1 MRKQQGLSAIG
12 KSLPRNEE
20 KKMKRMI
27 AWILVLTLLASLT
40 ACGNKGKE
48 GDRTVSL
55 EQQKEVLADTVEK
68 TGKLL
73 QSSVAEPAFGSVGG
87 EWLVLGL
94 ARSGLEVSDEYYE
107 TYFQNLS
114 AYTAQQG
121 GVLHAKKYTEYS
133 RVILAVTAIG
143 QDPADVGGFDML
155 VPLADFEQ
163 TVFQG
168 INGPIFAL
176 LALDSGSY
184 GIPENIA
191 DSTQATRDLY
201 VDYIIN
207 AQLESGGWSLMG
219 GEAEI
224 DLTAMALQALAK
236 YRDRKDAAQAV
247 EKGLAILSERQ
258 NEQGGYQYNAAE
270 QASSESVSQVIVAL
284 AELGIPLDD
293 SRFVKNGHTLL
304 DGLLQFRQ
312 EDGGFSHL
320 IDGETDLLAT
330 EQAFY
335 ALVAANRVAQGE
347 SSLYRMK

>member
-1 MRKQQGLSAIG
+1 
-12 KSLPRNEE
+12 
-20 KKMKRMI
+20 MKRFI
-27 AWILVLTLLASLT
+27 SWILVLTLLFSLT
-40 ACGNKGKE
+40 ACSKKE
-48 GDRTVSL
+48 PEGGQTVSM
-55 EQQKEVLADTVEK
+55 EQQKEVLTETIAK
-68 TGKLL
+68 TGTFL
-73 QSSVAEPAFGSVGG
+73 QESVAEPTFGTVGG

-107 TYFQNLS
+107 TYFQNAS

-143 QDPADVGGFDML
+143 KDPSDVGGFDML

-168 INGPIFAL
+168 INGPVFAL
-176 LALDSGSY
+176 LALDSGNY
-184 GIPENIA
+184 EIPENAA
-191 DSTQATRDLY
+191 DSTQATRDMY

-207 AQLESGGWSLMG
+207 AQLENGGWSLMG

-224 DLTAMALQALAK
+224 DVTAMALQALAK
-236 YRDRKDAAQAV
+236 YQDRKDVAEAV
-247 EKGLAILSERQ
+247 EKGLVILSERQ
-258 NEQGGYQYNAAE
+258 NENGGYQYNATE
-270 QASSESVSQVIVAL
+270 QVSCESVAQVIVAL
-284 AELGIPLDD
+284 AELGISLDD
-293 SRFVKNGHTLL
+293 SRFVKNGNTLL

-312 EDGGFSHL
+312 ADNGFSHL

-335 ALVAANRVAQGE
+335 ALVAANRIAQGE

>member
-1 MRKQQGLSAIG
+1 
-12 KSLPRNEE
+12 
-20 KKMKRMI
+20 MKRLVS
-27 AWILVLTLLASLT
+27 WILILAVLLSFT
-40 ACGNKGKE
+40 ACGRKNSADE
-48 GDRTVSL
+48 QTISPE
-55 EQQKEVLADTVEK
+55 EQQDRLTDAVKQ
-68 TGKLL
+68 TGAFLYGA
-73 QSSVAEPAFGSVGG
+73 VAEPTFGSVGG
-87 EWLVLGL
+87 EWLVMGL
-94 ARSGLEVSDEYYE
+94 ARSGLEIPGEYYE
-107 TYFQNLS
+107 AYFQNLS
-114 AYTAQQG
+114 AYAAQQG

-143 QDPADVGGFDML
+143 QDPADVGGFNML
-155 VPLADFEQ
+155 QPLADFEQ

-176 LALDSGSY
+176 LALDSGNY
-184 GIPENIA
+184 GIPGNVA

-207 AQLESGGWSLMG
+207 AQLPEGGWSLMG

-236 YRDRKDAAQAV
+236 YQDRKDANQAV

-258 NEQGGYQYNAAE
+258 NENGGYQYSAAE
-270 QASSESVSQVIVAL
+270 QVSSESVSQVIVAL
-284 AELGIPLDD
+284 TELGIDLDD
-293 SRFVKNGHTLL
+293 PRFVKNGKTLL

-335 ALVAANRVAQGE
+335 ALVAACRRVQGE